1 MTVFFENGD
10 RYNLLNSAVLDIM
23 DYVRKESLKMLVDH
37 LVEHFGHRFED
48 VDYVD
53 TLRALKLKY
62 DQVRSASRGMVLKRT
77 RT

>member
-37 LVEHFGHRFED
+37 LVEHFGHRFDD

-53 TLRALKLKY
+53 TLRALRLK
-62 DQVRSASRGMVLKRT
+62 VGVLGSGGGGFK
-77 RT
+77 